1 MKWTRHPIERL
12 SDVLPAW
19 QALLAKTGDTPLLA
33 PAFIL
38 PLLKHFGTGQ
48 EQLYVCGEP
57 YAPIALTIMSPSGRF
72 TWGIF
77 QPSQA
82 PLGMWLHDPR
92 YSFAQLLP
100 GLLRALPGFPLVAGI
115 TQQDPALV
123 PRPENGGC
131 IETLDY
137 IQTAWVPIRGSF
149 DEYWNAR
156 GKNLRQNMKKQR
168 SKLDKENIATRL
180 EILRQPA
187 QMAQAVAD
195 YGRLESASWKAD
207 GGTAVHS
214 DNAQGK
220 FYRDMLEAFCR
231 EGSGAVY
238 RYFYGDKLAA
248 TDFCIEGGGA
258 LIILKTTYDESI
270 AHGTSPA
277 LLMRH
282 EAFPQIFEEKR
293 LDRVE
298 FYGRVMEWH
307 TRWTD
312 EIRTLYHI
320 NVYRFASLPRLKKTF
335 KKKHHDVPITRT
347 DL

>member
-12 SDVLPAW
+12 ADLRPAW
-19 QALLAKTGDTPLLA
+19 QALLTKQGDTPLLA
-33 PAFIL
+33 PAFLL
-38 PLLKHFGTGQ
+38 PLLEHFGTGR
-48 EQLYVCGEP
+48 EQLLFCGEP
-57 YAPIALTIMSPSGRF
+57 DTPIALTIISPSGRF
-72 TWGIF
+72 TWGTF

-82 PLGMWLHDPR
+82 PLGMWLHDPH

-100 GLLRALPGFPLVAGI
+100 ALLRALPGFPLVAGV

-123 PRPENGGC
+123 PRPEQGGG

-149 DEYWNAR
+149 DEYWSAR

-168 SKLDKENIATRL
+168 NKLEKENIATRL
-180 EILRQPA
+180 EILRQPE

-195 YGRLESASWKAD
+195 YGQLESASWKAE
-207 GGTAVHS
+207 GGTAVHP

-220 FYRDMLEAFCR
+220 FYRSMLEGFCR
-231 EGSGAVY
+231 EGKGVVY
-238 RYFYGDKLAA
+238 RYFYGDRLAA
-248 TDFCIEGGGA
+248 TDLCIEGGGA

-270 AHGTSPA
+270 AAGTSPA
-277 LLMRH
+277 LLMRY

-298 FYGRVMEWH
+298 FYGRVMDWH
-307 TRWTD
+307 TRWTE
-312 EIRTLYHI
+312 EIRTLYHV
-320 NVYRFASLPRLKKTF
+320 NAYRYAGLPRLKQLF
-335 KKKHHDVPITRT
+335 K
-347 DL
+347 